1 MRRLLLIV
9 AVSCLVACNRSNG
22 ANAAAAD
29 ASTNAA
35 ARPRQGMCSLSEV
48 HELCN
53 GLDDDCNGVID
64 DNAQCPA
71 GQHCVA
77 TRCQ

>member
-1 MRRLLLIV
+1 MRRLLSIFV
-9 AVSCLVACNRSNG
+9 MTAFVACNKSNG
-22 ANAAAAD
+22 AGAAAAD
-29 ASTNAA
+29 AAANGA

-77 TRCQ
+77 ARCQ